1 MHRARL
7 FLAAS
12 LLFAGACQTNAPT
25 PQHATD
31 KLPSA
36 GLAAAQP
43 ADIAVAPIRDETGR
57 EPAAAG
63 APLAAVRQAIY
74 TGLVDRLYSPVSLD
88 YLDRQWTEA
97 SFGGAGAADAVL
109 EIAITKWDT
118 THVSQ
123 RGVVLARAVG
133 KLVDAKNPEGQ
144 PLWAVGITRRL
155 DLGGPG
161 PAGDWQT
168 RAAGMLAAELLAEL
182 PLRDAIRANR

>member
-7 FLAAS
+7 FLVAS
-12 LLFAGACQTNAPT
+12 LLFAGACQTTAPT

-43 ADIAVAPIRDETGR
+43 ADVAVAPIQDETGR
-57 EPAAAG
+57 AVG
-63 APLAAVRQAIY
+63 DVPLEAVRQAIY

-88 YLDRQWTEA
+88 YVDRQWTEA

-118 THVSQ
+118 THVAQ

-133 KLVDAKNPEGQ
+133 TLVDAKNPEGQ

-155 DLGGPG
+155 DLGGPD
-161 PAGDWQT
+161 PTGDWRT

-182 PLRDAIRANR
+182 PLRDPVRANR